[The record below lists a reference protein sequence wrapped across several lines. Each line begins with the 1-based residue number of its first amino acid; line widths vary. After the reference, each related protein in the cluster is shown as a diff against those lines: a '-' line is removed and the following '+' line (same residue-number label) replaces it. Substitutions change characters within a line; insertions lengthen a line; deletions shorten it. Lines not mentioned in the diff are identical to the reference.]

1 MAETNKSVEPAD
13 DAAQENDGSTP
24 PETEEHTDIAPP
36 EETADPVTELTE
48 ALDAAKQEAKENYDK
63 FLRLSAEMENYK
75 KRTAK
80 ELGDFRKYANE
91 SVMRDLLEVV
101 DNLERALDA
110 SESEGGAES
119 LREGIQLI
127 LDDLLKIFGNF
138 EVKPI
143 DALGEPFDPVFHQ
156 AVMQEETDEQPD
168 NTVLRQLQKGYTLH
182 DRLLR
187 PAMVVVAKAG
197 STPSGDSQTD

>member
-1 MAETNKSVEPAD
+1 MAENKKSEESTD
-13 DAAQENDGSTP
+13 NAAQQNDGSTP
-24 PETEEHTDIAPP
+24 PETEELTDIAPP
-36 EETADPVTELTE
+36 EETADPVPDLTE

-63 FLRLSAEMENYK
+63 LLRLSAEMENYK

-101 DNLERALDA
+101 DNLERALEA
-110 SESEGGAES
+110 SDTEAGAES
-119 LREGIQLI
+119 LGEGIQLI
-127 LDDLLKIFGNF
+127 LDDLLKMFDRF
-138 EVKPI
+138 AVKPI

-156 AVMQEETDEQPD
+156 AVMQEETGEQPE

-197 STPSGDSQTD
+197 VEPSGDTQTD